1 MPWSSGCNHAAE
13 RGPERL
19 KPRARLAEVTGDLTI
34 QKQRKSAVADAE
46 PLASLDEVVVLL
58 KRQSHRLEGEIA
70 SLRDDDPLWAC
81 LD

>member
-1 MPWSSGCNHAAE
+1 M
-13 RGPERL
+13 
-19 KPRARLAEVTGDLTI
+19 TGDLTI